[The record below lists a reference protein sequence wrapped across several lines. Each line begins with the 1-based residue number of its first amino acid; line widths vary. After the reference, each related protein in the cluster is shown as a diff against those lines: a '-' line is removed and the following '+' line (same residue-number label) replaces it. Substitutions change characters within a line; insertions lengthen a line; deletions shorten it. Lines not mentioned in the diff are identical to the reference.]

1 MGTIRRGWGQGG
13 SKMRWE
19 RGGIITGQNKG
30 LQEGNS
36 RMETGRMGT
45 GMELLQGSVRTAGME
60 MGKIR
65 KGWNYYRTIMGT
77 GRMRIG
83 RDGDGMDGDN
93 GNKEDGGR
101 MGVGQR
107 GLGQG
112 RR

>member
-1 MGTIRRGWGQGG
+1 
-13 SKMRWE
+13 
-19 RGGIITGQNKG
+19 
-30 LQEGNS
+30 
-36 RMETGRMGT
+36 MGT
-45 GMELLQGSVRTAGME
+45 GRDYYRTEQGLAGGE
-60 MGKIR
+60 QQDGDRQDGDRDGIVAGQCEDSWDGDGEDKE
-65 KGWNYYRTIMGT
+65 GWNYYRTIMGT

-83 RDGDGMDGDN
+83 RDGDGMDGDD